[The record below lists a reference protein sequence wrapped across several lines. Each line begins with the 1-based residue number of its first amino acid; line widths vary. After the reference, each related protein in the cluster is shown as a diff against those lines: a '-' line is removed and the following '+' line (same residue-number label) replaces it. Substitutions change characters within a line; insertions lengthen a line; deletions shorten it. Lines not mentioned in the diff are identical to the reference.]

1 MPERDSWRKLASS
14 DLGVLV
20 LWATAGVLL
29 HTVTNGQ
36 YGFHHDELATLDDAR
51 SLAWGYVAYP
61 PLTPFLARIA
71 FILFGPSLIGL
82 RFFAAVAM
90 GLVLVLTG
98 LMARHLGGGR
108 QAQIVAALA
117 AAIGGVALSGGTL
130 FQYVSFDY
138 LWWVA
143 AAYFMVG
150 LLASDESSLLPPRAF
165 PAAHFD
171 RNQSTCYFGDRTL
184 VHVPQDDPE
193 DHEHEQNY
201 VYNVSDRNLPVS

>member
-1 MPERDSWRKLASS
+1 SRCETQRDNFARRKRGHMHVGDSWRKLASS

-20 LWATAGVLL
+20 LLATAVVLL
-29 HTVTNGQ
+29 HTVTNGR

-82 RFFAAVAM
+82 RFFAAVAL

-117 AAIGGVALSGGTL
+117 A
-130 FQYVSFDY
+130 
-138 LWWVA
+138 
-143 AAYFMVG
+143 
-150 LLASDESSLLPPRAF
+150 
-165 PAAHFD
+165 
-171 RNQSTCYFGDRTL
+171 
-184 VHVPQDDPE
+184 
-193 DHEHEQNY
+193 
-201 VYNVSDRNLPVS
+201 SDRRCRIERRHAPSVRQF